1 MTHYLLTIEQAD
13 GEVNIGSGVSEKY
26 VDTKINELNN
36 KIDTK
41 TTMDEVKDV
50 LSDQYTSKI
59 TFDSTLSGYTTTNDL
74 KENILT
80 NYAKTI
86 ITDSINDKLTSTTSI
101 SPGHKHTTSD
111 LTDFATI
118 ETKNNEQDE
127 RLNTIESELP
137 NKADLTDFATIE
149 TKNNEQ
155 DERLNTIESE
165 LPNKANVSHTHTVAE
180 ITDFVSPDLSDYAKI
195 TTDEENGMKVLD
207 IGNSSIMAIA
217 GDETNSGIMIRN
229 KVEGIDYGLLTIV
242 SYKDED
248 EDNNLK
254 HNFNLNGE
262 TFVDGNLQVFNG
274 DISINGEPLTSKFAT
289 ITVDESGYK
298 TFNIGDVF
306 IKSIKDDTA
315 SDTNSEIAIGIKKTD
330 GEVILF
336 NSDTSGTNKT
346 IYVYDDLFVYN
357 NLHVNGTITSLKPV
371 TLNDSLTATNINA
384 TDSLTAT
391 NINATDITTNTIN
404 GYNLGMN
411 DNFYNLPAIPVINSD
426 LSMEVG
432 KYLDF
437 HNPGSTSN
445 DYDGRIH
452 FATYAFHCSHSLYID
467 NGCKLTAANVISD
480 KGNLNDVI
488 TKISSFTVTH
498 ETGANEELIVGTF
511 CETDG
516 TIYEKFKDDIKPTD
530 CICNIKQSTSMNKN
544 IIGVTVSTDPIKF
557 ATHGDVLLKVVNDT
571 YNVGDILVPGQGGY
585 GKKPSSDEIMS
596 CLLNRIPTAKIISLD
611 TGIDNEV
618 ACILL

>member
-13 GEVNIGSGVSEKY
+13 GEVNIGGGVSEKY

-86 ITDSINDKLTSTTSI
+86 ITDNINDKLTSTTSI
-101 SPGHKHTTSD
+101 SPGHKHTIND
-111 LTDFATI
+111 LTDFDVIETKNNEQDERLNTI

-127 RLNTIESELP
+127 RLNTIE
-137 NKADLTDFATIE
+137 NK
-149 TKNNEQ
+149 
-155 DERLNTIESE
+155 
-165 LPNKANVSHTHTVAE
+165 LPNKANVSHTHTVAD

-195 TTDEENGMKVLD
+195 T
-207 IGNSSIMAIA
+207 
-217 GDETNSGIMIRN
+217 
-229 KVEGIDYGLLTIV
+229 
-242 SYKDED
+242 DED
-248 EDNNLK
+248 
-254 HNFNLNGE
+254 
-262 TFVDGNLQVFNG
+262 
-274 DISINGEPLTSKFAT
+274 
-289 ITVDESGYK
+289 GYK
-298 TFNIGDVF
+298 TLNIGNVF
-306 IKSIKDDTA
+306 IKNDNDELSNNTVNNM
-315 SDTNSEIAIGIKKTD
+315 TIGIKKTD
-330 GEVILF
+330 GDVILF
-336 NSDTSGTNKT
+336 HSHISGAHKTN
-346 IYVYDDLFVYN
+346 YVYDDLNVED
-357 NLHVNGTITSLKPV
+357 TIYTKGSIVADGLMSALNIRATDITTS
-371 TLNDSLTATNINA
+371 TFTSTGSLTAPNINA
-384 TDSLTAT
+384 TDSLTAANVT
-391 NINATDITTNTIN
+391 STDLTATSINTTSITADTIN
-404 GYNLGMN
+404 GYKLKVVGN
-411 DNFYNLPAIPVINSD
+411 YHELPEIVVINERSVV
-426 LSMEVG
+426 EIG
-432 KYLDF
+432 RHLDF
-437 HNPGSTSN
+437 HDDTSTSI
-445 DYDGRIH
+445 DYQGRIS
-452 FATYAFHCSHSLYID
+452 YKYNNFHCSDTFIVD
-467 NGCKLTAANVISD
+467 NGDLQASNVISS

-511 CETDG
+511 CESDG
-516 TIYEKFKDDIKPTD
+516 TIYEKFKDNVQPTD
-530 CICNIKQSTSMNKN
+530 CICNIKQATSLNKN

-557 ATHGDVLLKVVNDT
+557 ATHGDVLIKVVNDT

>member
-13 GEVNIGSGVSEKY
+13 REVNIGSGVSEKY

-50 LSDQYTSKI
+50 LSDQYTSKL

-86 ITDSINDKLTSTTSI
+86 ITDNINDKLTSTTSI
-101 SPGHKHTTSD
+101 SPGHKHTIND
-111 LTDFATI
+111 LTDFDVIETKNNEQDERLNTI

-149 TKNNEQ
+149 TKNNEH
-155 DERLNTIESE
+155 DERLNTIENK
-165 LPNKANVSHTHTVAE
+165 LPSKANVSHTHTVAD

-195 TTDEENGMKVLD
+195 T
-207 IGNSSIMAIA
+207 
-217 GDETNSGIMIRN
+217 
-229 KVEGIDYGLLTIV
+229 
-242 SYKDED
+242 DED
-248 EDNNLK
+248 
-254 HNFNLNGE
+254 
-262 TFVDGNLQVFNG
+262 
-274 DISINGEPLTSKFAT
+274 
-289 ITVDESGYK
+289 GYK
-298 TFNIGDVF
+298 TLSIGNVF
-306 IKSIKDDTA
+306 IKSDNDELSNNTVNNM
-315 SDTNSEIAIGIKKTD
+315 TIGIKKTD
-330 GEVILF
+330 GDVILF
-336 NSDTSGTNKT
+336 HSRISEANKT
-346 IYVYDDLFVYN
+346 NYVYDDLYVED
-357 NLHVNGTITSLKPV
+357 TIYTKGSIVADGLMSA
-371 TLNDSLTATNINA
+371 LNIR
-384 TDSLTAT
+384 
-391 NINATDITTNTIN
+391 ATDITTSTFTSTDLTAPNINAADLTATSINATSITADTIN
-404 GYNLGMN
+404 GYSLGMN

-426 LSMEVG
+426 LAMEVG

-437 HNPGSTSN
+437 HNSTSN

-511 CETDG
+511 CESDG
-516 TIYEKFKDDIKPTD
+516 TIYEKYKDNIKPDD
-530 CICNIKQSTSMNKN
+530 CICNIKQSTSLNKN

-557 ATHGDVLLKVVNDT
+557 ATHGDVLIKVVNDT

>member
-13 GEVNIGSGVSEKY
+13 GEVNIGGGVSEKY

-50 LSDQYTSKI
+50 LSDQYTSKL

-86 ITDSINDKLTSTTSI
+86 ITDNINNTLTSSTSI
-101 SPGHKHTTSD
+101 SPGHKHTIND
-111 LTDFATI
+111 LTDFDVI

-149 TKNNEQ
+149 TKNTEQ
-155 DERLNTIESE
+155 DERLNTIESK
-165 LPNKANVSHTHTVAE
+165 LPKKANISHTHTVAD

-195 TTDEENGMKVLD
+195 T
-207 IGNSSIMAIA
+207 
-217 GDETNSGIMIRN
+217 
-229 KVEGIDYGLLTIV
+229 VEG
-242 SYKDED
+242 
-248 EDNNLK
+248 
-254 HNFNLNGE
+254 
-262 TFVDGNLQVFNG
+262 
-274 DISINGEPLTSKFAT
+274 
-289 ITVDESGYK
+289 GYK
-298 TFNIGDVF
+298 TLIIGDVF
-306 IKSIKDDTA
+306 IKSDYDEL
-315 SDTNSEIAIGIKKTD
+315 SDNTVNNMTIGIKKTD
-330 GEVILF
+330 GDVILF
-336 NSDTSGTNKT
+336 HSYVNEANKT
-346 IYVYDDLFVYN
+346 IYVYDDLNVEDTIYTKGSIVADG
-357 NLHVNGTITSLKPV
+357 LMSALSIRATDMTTSTISARDSLTAGTIDVTNSLTAPSI
-371 TLNDSLTATNINA
+371 TTTDLTATNINA

-437 HNPGSTSN
+437 HNSASN

-516 TIYEKFKDDIKPTD
+516 TIYEKYKDNIKPTD